1 MALSRTVPDIL
12 SDLVKEFT
20 ALFRTEIHLARAEV
34 SEKISMVG
42 LALALIVAGAALLM
56 AALVLLLQAA
66 IVGLI
71 DQGFSA
77 AAATL
82 IVAGGTL
89 VVGVLLLWYGLSRLK
104 PRHLAPRRTV
114 DQLQRDAAVARAQ
127 VHTGGDYPASA
138 GFRPLS
144 EARP

>member
-1 MALSRTVPDIL
+1 MMARTVPEIIT
-12 SDLVKEFT
+12 DLVKEFT
-20 ALFRTEIHLARAEV
+20 SLFRSEIRLARAEV
-34 SEKISMVG
+34 SEKISLVG
-42 LALALIVAGAALLM
+42 MALALIVAGAVLLM

-66 IVGLI
+66 VVGLI
-71 DQGFSA
+71 EQGFSP

-89 VVGVLLLWYGLSRLK
+89 IVGAVLLWYGLSRLK

-114 DQLQRDAAVARAQ
+114 DQLQRDAAVARSQ
-127 VHTGGDYPASA
+127 VSGSNDFPPSA

>member
-12 SDLVKEFT
+12 ADLAKEFT
-20 ALFRTEIHLARAEV
+20 SLFRTEIRLARAEV
-34 SEKISMVG
+34 SEKISLAGM
-42 LALALIVAGAALLM
+42 ALALIVAGAVLLM

-66 IVGLI
+66 VVGLI
-71 DQGFSA
+71 EQGFTPA
-77 AAATL
+77 LATL
-82 IVAGGTL
+82 IVAGSTL
-89 VVGVLLLWYGLSRLK
+89 IVGIVLLWYGLSRLK
-104 PRHLAPRRTV
+104 PRHLAPMRTV

-127 VHTGGDYPASA
+127 VRSGDDYPPSS

>member
-20 ALFRTEIHLARAEV
+20 SLFRTEIRLARAEV
-34 SEKISMVG
+34 SEKISLVG
-42 LALALIVAGAALLM
+42 MALALIVAGAVLLM

-66 IVGLI
+66 VVGLME
-71 DQGFSA
+71 QGFSPA
-77 AAATL
+77 VATL

-89 VVGVLLLWYGLSRLK
+89 LVGIVLLWYGLSRLK
-104 PRHLAPRRTV
+104 PGHLAPRRTV
-114 DQLQRDAAVARAQ
+114 DQLQRDAAVARSQ
-127 VHTGGDYPASA
+127 VSGGTDYPPSA